1 MIVCLPLKL
10 KDRNNIKLS
19 INFDRLMAEAILNL
33 VKLEIDVTR
42 MDARRYLRVTRM
54 YGGVCEVLCF
64 YGDGD

>member
-1 MIVCLPLKL
+1 
-10 KDRNNIKLS
+10 
-19 INFDRLMAEAILNL
+19 MAEAILNL